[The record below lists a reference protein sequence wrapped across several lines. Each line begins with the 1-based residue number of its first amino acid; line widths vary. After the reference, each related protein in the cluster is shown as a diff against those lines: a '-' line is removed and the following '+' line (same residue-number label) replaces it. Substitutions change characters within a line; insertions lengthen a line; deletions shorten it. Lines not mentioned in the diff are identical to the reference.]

1 MITQLTPFIMLD
13 GQADEAIR
21 FYVEALGA
29 KVIFKQTFGE
39 GPQDPQHPLAE
50 EDKDLISHSVL
61 KVGGAELM
69 VSDMMPGQT
78 PQQGNQVNICLI
90 TDDAEEARQAYEAL
104 RQNGQVEIPLGEV
117 HFSPAYGM
125 VTDRYGVVFQV
136 FTKRPR

>member
-13 GQADEAIR
+13 RQANNAIR

-39 GPQDPQHPLAE
+39 GPQDPQHPLSE

-61 KVGGAELM
+61 KVGETELM

-90 TDDAEEARQAYEAL
+90 TDDAEEAQRVYEAL
-104 RQNGQVEIPLGEV
+104 CQNGQVDIPLGEV

-136 FTKRPR
+136 FTRRPR